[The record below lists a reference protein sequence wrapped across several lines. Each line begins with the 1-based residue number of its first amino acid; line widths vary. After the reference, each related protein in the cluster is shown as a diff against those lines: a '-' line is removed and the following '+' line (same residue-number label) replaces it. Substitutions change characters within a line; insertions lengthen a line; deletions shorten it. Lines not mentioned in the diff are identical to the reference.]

1 MSHIVLRSFLRLSF
15 NQPRSSFNTKGLGH
29 TASSK
34 GVLLALGFLLL
45 ASGCSLTPVEQAA
58 APIVGG
64 EARATPGSIARPD
77 QTSQEPARSSEV
89 SGQDDSS
96 GQTAASQ
103 AGPGPQIQEGQVIK
117 GVAEPARP
125 VIDPNRQASLGRS
138 IGQFQALGF
147 DQLEG
152 WKEDRLEDALL
163 AWRRNCEAMMIKGQ
177 PFVRLCEESNR
188 IDPNEHAAVRRFFE
202 TQFEPRRLV
211 TAGPSGRNQNTIT
224 GYYEPV
230 LKGSRTP
237 SEVYKVPLYK
247 TPADLVTVK
256 LDKQY
261 PALQSYRLRGR
272 LVQTEAGAE
281 IQPYPS
287 RAELDTQGLLKGYEI
302 AWVTDPIEAFF
313 LQIQGSGKI
322 KLEDGSYMRLGYANQ
337 NGHPY
342 VSIGRWLVSQGE
354 LTLAQASMQGIQ
366 AWLNRNPQRQ
376 NELLHQNPSVVFFR
390 ELPPTND
397 PTEGPLGSLG
407 VPLTAGRS
415 LAVDPRYVALGLPV
429 VLSTRLP
436 GESGQKPQ
444 AVTRLVFA
452 QDTGSAIQGPH
463 RGDFFFGSGFEAGQ
477 RAGRM
482 KYDGEMVVL
491 IPKGLQ
497 GY

>member
-1 MSHIVLRSFLRLSF
+1 MSHIVLRSSLYRSLEGFLRIA
-15 NQPRSSFNTKGLGH
+15 RSRPIVLRL
-29 TASSK
+29 
-34 GVLLALGFLLL
+34 GVLVF

-64 EARATPGSIARPD
+64 EGRATAGSMARP
-77 QTSQEPARSSEV
+77 
-89 SGQDDSS
+89 GQADSS
-96 GQTAASQ
+96 VPSASVSQAPAASEPDQ
-103 AGPGPQIQEGQVIK
+103 AATDKPGLGPRMDEGRAIG

-125 VIDPNRQASLGRS
+125 VIDPNRQASLSRS
-138 IGQFQALGF
+138 IGQFQPLRF
-147 DQLEG
+147 EQLEG
-152 WKEDRLEDALL
+152 WQDDPLDAALL
-163 AWRRNCEAMMIKGQ
+163 AWRRNCEAMVLKGQ
-177 PFVRLCEESNR
+177 PFIRLCEESQG
-188 IDPNEHAAVRRFFE
+188 IDAQDSNAVRGFFE
-202 TQFEPRRLV
+202 RHFEPRRLV

-230 LKGSRTP
+230 LRGSRTATDL
-237 SEVYKVPLYK
+237 YRVPLYK
-247 TPADLVTVK
+247 TPTDLVTVK
-256 LDKQY
+256 LERQY

-272 LVQTEAGAE
+272 LVQTENGSE
-281 IQPYPS
+281 VQPYPS
-287 RAELDTQGLLKGYEI
+287 RAEIDTQGLLKGQEI
-302 AWVTDPIEAFF
+302 AWVTDPVEAFF

-322 KLEDGSYMRLGYANQ
+322 QLEDGSYLRLGYANQ

-342 VSIGRWLVSQGE
+342 VSIGRWLVTQGE

-366 AWLNRNPQRQ
+366 AWLARNPQRQ
-376 NELLHQNPSVVFFR
+376 NELLHQNPSMVFFR

-407 VPLTAGRS
+407 VPLTAKRS
-415 LAVDPRYVALGLPV
+415 VAVDPRYVALGLPL
-429 VLSTRLP
+429 VLTTRLP
-436 GESGQKPQ
+436 GESGQRPE
-444 AVTRLVFA
+444 AITRLVFA

-463 RGDFFFGSGFEAGQ
+463 RGDFFFGSGPEAGQ

>member
-1 MSHIVLRSFLRLSF
+1 MSHIVLNSFLYRSLAGLRRALRLCPSLF
-15 NQPRSSFNTKGLGH
+15 GLGILI
-29 TASSK
+29 A
-34 GVLLALGFLLL
+34 

-64 EARATPGSIARPD
+64 EGRATPGTIAQPRQAEPSQVSESTGAATSEPGREVAEKPD
-77 QTSQEPARSSEV
+77 L
-89 SGQDDSS
+89 
-96 GQTAASQ
+96 
-103 AGPGPQIQEGQVIK
+103 GPRMDEGRAIG

-125 VIDPNRQASLGRS
+125 VIDPNRQASLGKS
-138 IGQFQALGF
+138 IGQFQALSF

-152 WKEDRLEDALL
+152 WREDPLDDALL
-163 AWRRNCEAMMIKGQ
+163 AWRRNCEAMALKGQ
-177 PFVRLCEESNR
+177 PFVRLCKESAG
-188 IDPNEHAAVRRFFE
+188 IDWQDAQAIRRFFE
-202 TQFEPRRLV
+202 ANFEPRRLL

-230 LKGSRTP
+230 LKGSRTA
-237 SEVYKVPLYK
+237 SEVYRVPLYK
-247 TPADLVTVK
+247 TPTDLVTVK
-256 LDKQY
+256 LERQY

-272 LVQTEAGAE
+272 LVQTENGPE

-287 RAELDTQGLLKGYEI
+287 RAELDNQGLLKGHEI
-302 AWVTDPIEAFF
+302 AWVADPVEAFF
-313 LQIQGSGKI
+313 LQIQGSGKVQ
-322 KLEDGSYMRLGYANQ
+322 LEDGSYMRLGYANQ

-342 VSIGRWLVSQGE
+342 VSIGRWLVNQGE

-366 AWLNRNPQRQ
+366 AWLARNPHRQ
-376 NELLHQNPSVVFFR
+376 NELLHQNPSMVFFR
-390 ELPPTND
+390 ELPPTTD

-407 VPLTAGRS
+407 VPLTAKRS
-415 LAVDPRYVALGLPV
+415 VAVDPRYVALGLPV
-429 VLSTRLP
+429 VLSTRVP
-436 GESGQKPQ
+436 GESGQRPQ
-444 AVTRLVFA
+444 AITRLVFA

-463 RGDFFFGSGFEAGQ
+463 RGDFFFGSGLEAGQ

>member
-1 MSHIVLRSFLRLSF
+1 MSHIVLTSFLCQSF
-15 NQPRSSFNTKGLGH
+15 
-29 TASSK
+29 TALRRTAHISPK
-34 GVLLALGFLLL
+34 VLWIGIFVA
-45 ASGCSLTPVEQAA
+45 ASGCSLTPVEQAV

-64 EARATPGSIARPD
+64 EGRATPGSVDRSVQGQSA
-77 QTSQEPARSSEV
+77 QTGEPPAQSPVGSE
-89 SGQDDSS
+89 SGS
-96 GQTAASQ
+96 GVAEKPGL
-103 AGPGPQIQEGQVIK
+103 GPRMDEDHPIG

-138 IGQFQALGF
+138 IGQFQTLSF

-152 WKEDRLEDALL
+152 WRDDPLDDALL
-163 AWRRNCEAMMIKGQ
+163 AWRRNCEAMVLKGQ
-177 PFVRLCEESNR
+177 PFIRLCEESGR
-188 IDPNEHAAVRRFFE
+188 IDGQDALATRRFFE
-202 TQFEPRRLV
+202 TNFEPRRLV

-237 SEVYKVPLYK
+237 SEVYRVPLYK

-256 LDKQY
+256 LERQY

-272 LVQTEAGAE
+272 LVQTESGPE

-287 RAELDTQGLLKGYEI
+287 RAELDTQGLLKGEEI
-302 AWVTDPIEAFF
+302 AWVADPVEAFF
-313 LQIQGSGKI
+313 LQIQGSGKVQ
-322 KLEDGSYMRLGYANQ
+322 LEDGSYMRLGYANQ

-342 VSIGRWLVSQGE
+342 VSIGRWLVNQGE

-366 AWLNRNPQRQ
+366 AWLARNPHRQ
-376 NELLHQNPSVVFFR
+376 NELLHQNPSMVFFR
-390 ELPPTND
+390 ELSPTND
-397 PTEGPLGSLG
+397 PTQGPLGSLG
-407 VPLTAGRS
+407 VPLTAKRS

-444 AVTRLVFA
+444 AVSRLIFA

-463 RGDFFFGSGFEAGQ
+463 RGDFFFGSGLEAGL

>member
-1 MSHIVLRSFLRLSF
+1 MSHIVLRSSLRFSL
-15 NQPRSSFNTKGLGH
+15 NQFFGLLCGKGLRP
-29 TASSK
+29 TACSK
-34 GVLLALGFLLL
+34 RVLLGLGVLVAV
-45 ASGCSLTPVEQAA
+45 SGCSLTPVEQEA

-64 EARATPGSIARPD
+64 EARATPGTIARPD
-77 QTSQEPARSSEV
+77 QASQEPARSSEV
-89 SGQDDSS
+89 SGQADSS
-96 GQTAASQ
+96 GKAAASQ
-103 AGPGPQIQEGQVIK
+103 AAPGPQMQEGQVMK

-138 IGQFQALGF
+138 IGQFQTLGF

-152 WKEDRLEDALL
+152 WREDSLEGALL
-163 AWRRNCEAMMIKGQ
+163 AWQRNCEAMMIKGQ

-188 IDPNEHAAVRRFFE
+188 FELNDFVAVRRFFE

-237 SEVYKVPLYK
+237 SEIYKIPLYK

-256 LDKQY
+256 LEKQY

-272 LVQTEAGAE
+272 LVQTENGPE

-287 RAELDTQGLLKGYEI
+287 RAELETQGLLKGHEI

-313 LQIQGSGKI
+313 LQIQGSGKV

-342 VSIGRWLVSQGE
+342 VSIGRWLVNQGE

-429 VLSTRLP
+429 VLSTRMP

-491 IPKGLQ
+491 IPKGLL